1 MIVQLHNLTCDYGYY
16 VFRTE
21 RKKPD
26 YRHLSPYV
34 LPLNDKCY
42 QNRGMLKAKTMSLLT
57 KLMAESI
64 WATRT
69 LQCLHNKLKRNVPRY
84 STDIFEFVLKK
95 DVSEGTGTIFDNPK
109 VNLEEIFKI
118 LSDIDSDETLRDN
131 DLWLPTSSI
140 TRSNTTIFAPKP
152 TKPKPQISTWLND
165 SEKNTPDVSYDELM
179 IMFGNKPPE

>member
-1 MIVQLHNLTCDYGYY
+1 MIVQLHPLVHGYY

-21 RKKPD
+21 RKKLD
-26 YRHLSPYV
+26 YGNFAPYL
-34 LPLNDKCY
+34 LPLNDKCH
-42 QNRGMLKAKTMSLLT
+42 QNRGMLKAKTMSLLK

-69 LQCLHNKLKRNVPRY
+69 LQCLHNKLKINVPRY
-84 STDIFEFVLKK
+84 SPDIFESVLKK

-118 LSDIDSDETLRDN
+118 LSDIDSDETLRDD
-131 DLWLPTSSI
+131 DLWRPTSSI

-152 TKPKPQISTWLND
+152 TKPKQQISTWLNNSED
-165 SEKNTPDVSYDELM
+165 STPDLSYDELKF
-179 IMFGNKPPE
+179 MFKNKPPE